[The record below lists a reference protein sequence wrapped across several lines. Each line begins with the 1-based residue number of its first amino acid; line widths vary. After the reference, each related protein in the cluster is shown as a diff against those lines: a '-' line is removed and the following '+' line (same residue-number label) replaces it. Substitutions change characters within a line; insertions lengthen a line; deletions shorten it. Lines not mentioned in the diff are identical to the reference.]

1 MISPSRIG
9 RLPAGSKEGFVRKT
23 IALLAALGIVAAL
36 TACSGNSATAGCDT
50 SIVSGNASSIVK
62 APGKVGTAPKVAFP
76 TPLIAGITQKS
87 DIAAGNGALLQAGQP
102 VVVDVTIL
110 NGADGAVL
118 QKTTYGSTGG
128 SLITLGKSTFPAI
141 SLGLECERV
150 GSRVAIVGS
159 AKDSHS
165 GQADPTNNIGANDSF
180 VYVVDVKSAFP
191 AKASGADQIPQN
203 GMPSVVLAPDG
214 TPGITIPK
222 INPPKGLQVNV
233 LKSGSGAKVASGDY
247 AVLKYTGVLWNDSTV
262 FDSTWKTN
270 QATALQIQKG
280 TVVDGFAKGLIGQ
293 KVGSQVL
300 LVVPPSQ
307 GYGAQGNGTVP
318 ANATLVFVVD
328 ILGIVH

>member
-1 MISPSRIG
+1 
-9 RLPAGSKEGFVRKT
+9 VRKT
-23 IALLAALGIVAAL
+23 IALLAAVGILAAL
-36 TACSGNSATAGCDT
+36 TACSTDSATAGCDT
-50 SIVSGNASSIVK
+50 SIVSGDASSIVT
-62 APGKVGTAPKVAFP
+62 APGKVGTAPKVEFP
-76 TPLIAGITQKS
+76 TPLIAKTTQKS
-87 DIAAGNGALLQAGQP
+87 DIVTGKGALVQVGQP
-102 VVVDVTIL
+102 VVVDVTIV
-110 NGADGAVL
+110 NGANGAIL

-128 SLITLGKSTFPAI
+128 SLLTLGKSDFPAI
-141 SLGLECERV
+141 SLGLECEHV

-165 GQADPTNNIGANDSF
+165 GQADPTNDIGANDSF
-180 VYVVDVKSAFP
+180 VYVVDIKSAFP
-191 AKASGADQIPQN
+191 AKANGSDQLPQN
-203 GMPSVVLAPDG
+203 GMPQVVLAPDG
-214 TPGITIPK
+214 TPGVTIPK
-222 INPPKGLQVNV
+222 VAPPKSLKVSV
-233 LKSGSGAKVASGDY
+233 LKSGSGTKVASGDY
-247 AVLKYTGVLWNDSTV
+247 AVVKYTGLLWNDSTV

-293 KVGSQVL
+293 RVGSQVL

>member
-1 MISPSRIG
+1 MISPPRIG
-9 RLPAGSKEGFVRKT
+9 RPPAGSKEGFVRKT

-36 TACSGNSATAGCDT
+36 TACSSSSATAGCDT
-50 SIVSGNASSIVK
+50 SIVSGNASSIVS
-62 APGKVGTAPKVAFP
+62 APGKVGTAPTVTFP
-76 TPLIAGITQKS
+76 TPLITKTTQKTVI
-87 DIAAGNGALLQAGQP
+87 DPGKGALLQPGQP

-110 NGADGAVL
+110 NGANGAVL

-128 SLITLGKSTFPAI
+128 SLITLGKSDFPAI

-165 GQADPTNNIGANDSF
+165 GQADPTNDISATDSF

-191 AKASGADQIPQN
+191 SRADGANTIPQN
-203 GMPSVVLAPDG
+203 GMPQVVLAPDG

-222 INPPKGLQVNV
+222 TTPPKSLKIDV

-247 AVLKYTGVLWNDSTV
+247 AVLKYTGVLWSDSTV
-262 FDSTWKTN
+262 FDTTWKTN

-293 KVGSQVL
+293 RVGSQVL